1 MLGLFRLRLQA
12 DLPLVRVLGQV
23 GSNND
28 GKVVHTLVALAPA
41 SWKPFTV
48 LFVELHPYES

>member
-41 SWKPFTV
+41 SWTHFTV